1 MISSGDFHPLLLG
14 DKQLFEGGQCL
25 GHEGEG
31 KKDQEYYCAFGNR
44 ANDVGQGRV
53 MVIAKP

>member
-1 MISSGDFHPLLLG
+1 MISGGIHCCSGTSSFSR
-14 DKQLFEGGQCL
+14 EGQSQ

-31 KKDQEYYCAFGNR
+31 KKDEEYYCMFGNR